1 MIANVVIFSIFPSH
15 KKKHTF
21 AAGKEKGKTMNIDR
35 IGLIAGK
42 KEISAED
49 LRYLLTLSGEDMKR
63 LFEISAAIKKEYV
76 GNIVYYRGLIEYSNR
91 CSKNCY
97 YCGVRAG
104 MKQLNRYKLSDEE
117 VIEAAKFAREKRY
130 GSIVIQGGERADK
143 GQVANI
149 SRLLQK
155 IHQETNNELHITLS
169 LGEQSEETF
178 RIWKESGAHRYLLR
192 IEASNEELYRKLH
205 PQDEHHSFAKRIKSL
220 EALKRL
226 GYQVGS
232 GVMIGL
238 PFQTID
244 DLVHDLLFLKEFD
257 IDMNGMGPYIEHEG
271 TPLYKY
277 RNLLMSKDERL
288 ALSLKMVASLRILM
302 KDVNIAATTAMQT
315 LAPDGR
321 EQALAVGANVV
332 MPNLTPVKYRKDYQ
346 LYDDKPCL
354 DEEAEQCAS
363 CLENRIRSI
372 GDEVGYGQWGDSRHY
387 TSKNS

>member
-1 MIANVVIFSIFPSH
+1 
-15 KKKHTF
+15 
-21 AAGKEKGKTMNIDR
+21 MNIDR
-35 IGLIAGK
+35 IGLLSGK
-42 KEISAED
+42 SELSAED
-49 LRYLLTLSGEDMKR
+49 LRYMLTLTGDDMIR
-63 LFEISAAIKKEYV
+63 LFEIAAAIKKEYV

-117 VIEAAKFAREKRY
+117 VIEAAIFANENKY

-149 SRLLQK
+149 TRLLQK
-155 IHQETNNELHITLS
+155 IHQVTNDNLHITLS
-169 LGEQSEETF
+169 LGEQSDETF
-178 RIWKESGAHRYLLR
+178 RIWRENGAHRYLLR
-192 IEASNEELYRKLH
+192 IEASNEDLYKKLH
-205 PQDEHHSFAKRIKSL
+205 PQDEHHSFAKRIKAL
-220 EALKRL
+220 EALKKL

-244 DLVHDLLFLKEFD
+244 HLVQDLLFLKEFD

-277 RNLLMSKDERL
+277 KHLLLSKEERL
-288 ALSLKMVASLRILM
+288 HMSLKMVASLRILM

-321 EQALAVGANVV
+321 EQALSAGANVV

-346 LYDDKPCL
+346 LYNDKPCL
-354 DEEAEQCAS
+354 DEEADQCTK
-363 CLENRIRSI
+363 CLENRIKSI
-372 GDEVGYGQWGDSRHY
+372 GNEIGYGEWGDSRHFNRKQ
-387 TSKNS
+387 S

>member
-1 MIANVVIFSIFPSH
+1 MDRKPAYN
-15 KKKHTF
+15 
-21 AAGKEKGKTMNIDR
+21 MNIDR
-35 IGLIAGK
+35 IGLLSAKNDIN
-42 KEISAED
+42 AED
-49 LRYLLTLSGEDMKR
+49 LRYMLTLKGDDAHR
-63 LFEISAAIKKEYV
+63 LFNVAASIKKEYV

-104 MKQLNRYKLSDEE
+104 MKQLNRYKLTDEE
-117 VIEAAKFAREKRY
+117 VLEAAVFAHEKKY

-143 GQVANI
+143 GHVANI
-149 SRLLQK
+149 TRLLQK
-155 IHQETNNELHITLS
+155 IHQITNNELHITLS

-178 RIWKESGAHRYLLR
+178 RAWKENGAHRYLLR
-192 IEASNEELYRKLH
+192 IEASDEELYKKLH
-205 PQDEHHSFAKRIKSL
+205 PQDEHHSFIKRIKALESL
-220 EALKRL
+220 KKL

-244 DLVHDLLFLKEFD
+244 NLVHDLLFLKEFD

-277 RNLLMSKDERL
+277 KNLLLSKEERL
-288 ALSLKMVASLRILM
+288 SLSLKMVASLRILM

-321 EQALAVGANVV
+321 EQALAAGANVI

-346 LYDDKPCL
+346 LYENKPCL
-354 DEEAEQCAS
+354 DEEAEQCAK
-363 CLENRIRSI
+363 CLENRIESI
-372 GDEVGYGQWGDSRHY
+372 GHKVGYGEWGDSRHY
-387 TSKNS
+387 NRKQS